1 MRSTLHYIDKPNM
14 AFLLGLP
21 DQEKFE
27 IAQQLLVSINIS
39 SFQHEEKKPKR
50 KELVFPK
57 VPKDLKPSQ
66 EVLDMVVG
74 KLPADFDYDKTIDEM
89 WEEFAR

>member
-1 MRSTLHYIDKPNM
+1 MRSSLRYIDKSNM

-39 SFQHEEKKPKR
+39 SFKQDEKKHNR
-50 KELVFPK
+50 EEQAFPK
-57 VPKDLKPSQ
+57 VPKGLKPSQ

-74 KLPADFDYDKTIDEM
+74 KLPADFDYDKAIDEM